1 VALRDTG
8 IMNEELKSEERA
20 YEMGYRISTDGL
32 TVTWHLK
39 PVKYHLYAGY
49 FRFSFGPKVCRRNI
63 NLHRLQAFHKY
74 GRAMYASGL
83 VCRHLDGN
91 SQNNHYNNI
100 AIGTQS
106 QNMMDRSPEAR
117 LQSAKHAAKHLVKHD
132 YAAVYAHFKEHGFKA
147 AMTHFGISSKGTMSH
162 IINHPSLN
170 TACSASSAK

>member
-1 VALRDTG
+1 
-8 IMNEELKSEERA
+8 MNEEIRSEERA

-32 TVTWHLK
+32 TVTWNWQ
-39 PVKYHLYAGY
+39 PVKYHLYKGY
-49 FRFSFGPKVCRRNI
+49 YRFSFGPKVRRRNI

-74 GRAMYASGL
+74 GRAMYAPGL

-132 YAAVYAHFKEHGFKA
+132 HAAVYVHYKEHGFKA
-147 AMTHFGISSKGTMSH
+147 AMIHFGINSKGTMSY
-162 IINHPSLN
+162 IINHPSLE
-170 TACSASSAK
+170 TACSASNAK